1 MPYIGAK
8 LSIPL
13 PAPQE
18 AALKE
23 ALGKAISLLPGK
35 SENWLMLSFEDN
47 CRLYFRGG
55 NDAPMAFVEVKVFGS
70 APAAAYEALTARICE
85 IFHDQLQIQP
95 DHIYV
100 KYEETAHWGWNGGN
114 F

>member
-1 MPYIGAK
+1 MPYIGTK

-18 AALKE
+18 AALRE

-35 SENWLMLSFEDN
+35 NENW
-47 CRLYFRGG
+47 RLYFRGG
-55 NDAPMAFVEVKVFGS
+55 NAAPMAFVEVKVFGS
-70 APAAAYEALTARICE
+70 APADAYEALTARICD

-95 DHIYV
+95 DHVYV
-100 KYEETAHWGWNGGN
+100 QYEETQHWGWNGGN